1 MEYNDVFKTLRTEYR
16 DLQSREKRK
25 PMDELILTVLSQ
37 HTSDINAE
45 KAFLKLKKVFPTW
58 EIAFKAD
65 ISDITE
71 AINGAGLHNVKSV
84 RIKAILNR
92 ISELVGRLDIS
103 FLKNKSLS
111 EAKEWLMSLP
121 GVGPKTAAVVLCF
134 SLDMPAM
141 PVDTH
146 VYRVSRRLGL
156 ITEETSVDEA
166 HDILENMA
174 RPKDVLPFHLSLIM
188 HGRTICRARNPKCNE
203 CVLGSQCPSYTVL
216 AD

>member
-1 MEYNDVFKTLRTEYR
+1 MEYSDVYRVLDAEYG
-16 DLQSREKRK
+16 DWQSREKRE

-45 KAFLKLKKVFPTW
+45 KAFLRLKKIFPTW
-58 EIAFKAD
+58 EIASKAD
-65 ISDITE
+65 ISDIAE
-71 AINGAGLHNVKSV
+71 AINGAGLHHIKSA

-92 ISELVGRLDIS
+92 ISELIGELDIS
-103 FLKNKSLS
+103 FLRNRSLS
-111 EAKEWLMSLP
+111 EAKQWLMSLP

-146 VYRVSRRLGL
+146 VYRVSKRLGL
-156 ITEETSVDEA
+156 ITPETSVDDA

-174 RPKDVLPFHLSLIM
+174 RPKDVRSFHLSLIM
-188 HGRTICRARNPKCNE
+188 HGRTICRARNPKCHE
-203 CVLGSQCPSYTVL
+203 CVLGSKCPSCAVL
-216 AD
+216 TD

>member
-1 MEYNDVFKTLRTEYR
+1 MQYSDVFKTLRTEYR
-16 DLQSREKRK
+16 DLQSREKRE

-45 KAFLKLKKVFPTW
+45 KAFLSLKKVFPTW
-58 EIAFKAD
+58 ETAFAAD

-71 AINGAGLHNVKSV
+71 AIHGAGLHHVKSV

-92 ISELVGRLDIS
+92 IFELAGRLDIS
-103 FLKNKSLS
+103 FLKNKSLQ
-111 EAKEWLMSLP
+111 EAKEWLTSLP

-146 VYRVSRRLGL
+146 VYRVSKRLGL
-156 ITEETSVDEA
+156 ISQETSVDQA
-166 HDILENMA
+166 HDILENMT
-174 RPKDVLPFHLSLIM
+174 RPKDVLQFHLSLIM
-188 HGRTICRARNPKCNE
+188 HGRFICRARNPKCNE
-203 CVLGSQCPSYTVL
+203 CVLGRQCPSSTVL